1 LFLDK
6 VNTSQMG
13 SVNSRNS
20 RNGDTNGQKSDQ
32 KKSLPSRNDK
42 TVAKTTTQQSQKNG
56 KKS

>member
-1 LFLDK
+1 
-6 VNTSQMG
+6 MG